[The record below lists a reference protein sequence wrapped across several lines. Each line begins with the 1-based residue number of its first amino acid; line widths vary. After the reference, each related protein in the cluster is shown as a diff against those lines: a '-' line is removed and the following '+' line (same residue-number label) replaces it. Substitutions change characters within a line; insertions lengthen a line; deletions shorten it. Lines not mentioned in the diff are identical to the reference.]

1 MKNKQMSEPTNR
13 SVHQPALIREIVPNT
28 KVGQTKRK
36 IVAYCIEHGP
46 STITDLAHHL
56 MLSAPTV
63 TKFIGDLEAS
73 GSIMSY
79 GKLETH
85 GGRYPFL
92 YGLHPDAGSF
102 IGVDVQYN
110 KLNIGCMDI
119 VGNIL
124 KTEYDIPFELQNQ
137 SEKVDEL
144 IAIILG
150 FIERNKVDT
159 SHLLNVN
166 INLPGRINSKTG
178 YSYTFFADLQKE
190 LSLAEILSQKLG
202 FFVTIDNDTRGL
214 AYGEYMQG
222 VGAHKEAKEVLYI
235 NLSWGLGLGII
246 LNGKIYTGKSGF
258 SGEFG
263 HISIFDNEILCQCGK
278 KGCMQTEIG
287 GHALYREI
295 IERIHAGETSILSDR
310 VLKGEEITLA
320 HIIKAIEQG
329 DVLCLE
335 VLTSVGHK
343 LGRQLAGLINIFN
356 PELVIIGGSLAAT
369 GEILRLPV
377 ETVVRTYTLNLV
389 SSDTDI
395 VVAELGQEAGLIGA
409 CMIARSK
416 RFE

>member
-1 MKNKQMSEPTNR
+1 MNR
-13 SVHQPALIREIVPNT
+13 LQQKSALIREIDPNT

-63 TKFIGDLEAS
+63 TKFITDLEEK
-73 GSIMSY
+73 GCIMSY

-92 YGLHPDAGSF
+92 YGLHPEVGGF
-102 IGVDVQYN
+102 IGVYIHYN
-110 KLNIGCMDI
+110 KLNIGYMDI

-124 KTEYDIPFELQNQ
+124 KTEYDIPFEFQNQ
-137 SEKVDEL
+137 PEKLDEL
-144 IAIILG
+144 SSLVLD
-150 FIERNKVDT
+150 FIDRHHIEKD
-159 SHLLNVN
+159 HLLNIN

-190 LSLAEILSQKLG
+190 SSLAEILSKKMG
-202 FFVTIDNDTRGL
+202 FYVTIDNDTRGL
-214 AYGEYMQG
+214 AYGEYTQG
-222 VGAHKEAKEVLYI
+222 VGASKNAKDVLYV

-246 LNGKIYTGKSGF
+246 LDGKVYTGKSGF

-287 GHALYREI
+287 GHALHREI
-295 IERIHAGETSILSDR
+295 IERVRSGETSILSNCI
-310 VLKGEEITLA
+310 LKGEELTLA
-320 HIIKAIEQG
+320 DIIEAINHG

-335 VLTSVGHK
+335 VLASVGRK

-389 SSDTDI
+389 SSDTEI
-395 VVAELGQEAGLIGA
+395 VVAELGEEAGLIGA
-409 CMIARSK
+409 CMTARSR

>member
-1 MKNKQMSEPTNR
+1 MNR
-13 SVHQPALIREIVPNT
+13 LQTKSALIKEIDPNT

-63 TKFIGDLEAS
+63 TKFIGDLEEK
-73 GSIMSY
+73 GCIMSY

-85 GGRYPFL
+85 GGRYPYL
-92 YGLHPDAGSF
+92 YGLHPDVGGF
-102 IGVDVQYN
+102 VGVYVHHN
-110 KLNIGCMDI
+110 KLNIGYMDI

-124 KTEYDIPFELQNQ
+124 KEEYDIPFELQNQ
-137 SEKVDEL
+137 PEKLDEL
-144 IAIILG
+144 ASLILG
-150 FIERNKVDT
+150 FIERHNLGKD
-159 SHLLNVN
+159 HLLNIN
-166 INLPGRINSKTG
+166 INLPGRINSRTG
-178 YSYTFFADLQKE
+178 YSYTFFSDLQKE
-190 LSLAEILSQKLG
+190 ASFAEIMSKKLG

-214 AYGEYMQG
+214 AYGEYTQG
-222 VGAHKEAKEVLYI
+222 VGVHKNAKDVLYI
-235 NLSWGLGLGII
+235 NLSWGLGLGVI
-246 LNGKIYTGKSGF
+246 LNGKVYTGKSGF

-287 GHALYREI
+287 GHALHREI
-295 IERIHAGETSILSDR
+295 IERIRSGETSILSNR
-310 VLKGEEITLA
+310 VLKGEELDLS
-320 HIIKAIEQG
+320 HIIEAINKG

-335 VLTSVGHK
+335 VLASVGRK

-377 ETVVRTYTLNLV
+377 ETIVRTYTLNLV
-389 SSDTDI
+389 SSDTEI
-395 VVAELGQEAGLIGA
+395 VVAELGEEAGLIGA
-409 CMIARSK
+409 CRIARSR